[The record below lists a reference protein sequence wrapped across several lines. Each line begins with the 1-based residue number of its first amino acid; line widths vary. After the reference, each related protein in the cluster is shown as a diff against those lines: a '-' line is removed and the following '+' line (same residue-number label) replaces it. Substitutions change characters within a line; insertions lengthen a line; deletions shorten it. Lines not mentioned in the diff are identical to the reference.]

1 MGETGA
7 ARQSHGYHHGD
18 LKPVLIAA
26 ARRLVEADGHDRLSL
41 REVARQAGVSAMAPY
56 RHVEN
61 REALL
66 AELAAQG
73 FRELGAALKAAA
85 DQGVDPRSRSLA
97 QAQAYVGFACAN
109 PGLFRLMVG
118 PLDPA
123 QKQLIAADAEAA
135 HAMGATPDIDPDLA
149 RARWALVHGLSM
161 LIIDGR
167 LAIAPGDTVPAI
179 VARTVAALWPE
190 GGTGEG
196 WVGQGGAGQSA

>member
-1 MGETGA
+1 MGETED
-7 ARQSHGYHHGD
+7 SHLSDGYHHRD

-26 ARRLVEADGHDRLSL
+26 ARRLIEAEGHDRLSL

-66 AELAAQG
+66 AELAAEG
-73 FRELGAALKAAA
+73 FRELGAALKTATE
-85 DQGVDPRSRSLA
+85 QGVDPRSRSLA

-118 PLDPA
+118 PLNPA
-123 QKQLIAADAEAA
+123 QKQRIAADAEAA
-135 HAMGATPDIDPDLA
+135 HAMGAGPDIDPDLG

-179 VARTVAALWPE
+179 VTRTVAALWPVA
-190 GGTGEG
+190 GT
-196 WVGQGGAGQSA
+196 AHPA

>member
-1 MGETGA
+1 MGETEA
-7 ARQSHGYHHGD
+7 SHPSDGYHHRD

-26 ARRLVEADGHDRLSL
+26 ARRLIEAEGHDRLSL

-66 AELAAQG
+66 AELAAEG
-73 FRELGAALKAAA
+73 FRELGAALKAATE
-85 DQGVDPRSRSLA
+85 QGVDPRSRSLA
-97 QAQAYVGFACAN
+97 QALAYVGFACAN

-118 PLDPA
+118 PLNPV
-123 QKQLIAADAEAA
+123 QKQRIAADAEAA
-135 HAMGATPDIDPDLA
+135 HAMGAGPDIDPDLG

-179 VARTVAALWPE
+179 VTRTVAALWP
-190 GGTGEG
+190 
-196 WVGQGGAGQSA
+196 GAGTAHPA